1 MPGRGIPM
9 GGGIPSPGGGI
20 APGGGIPCGGI
31 IIGGIPGMPCMHQNL
46 ADGAFYTTVSLA
58 WPMTWHLFV
67 LNSNVLLMM
76 HIQHQY
82 HW

>member
-31 IIGGIPGMPCMHQNL
+31 IIGGIPGMPCNL
-46 ADGAFYTTVSLA
+46 LQMVHFQSQD
-58 WPMTWHLFV
+58 H
-67 LNSNVLLMM
+67 
-76 HIQHQY
+76 
-82 HW
+82 